1 MSLSGGIYNGTT
13 IQSAWQIFTSS
24 VTSSLKATMLY
35 KKIKWSDSKN
45 MRLVLLLNGFQ
56 VVRMVKLLRTFG
68 MCGLYQ
74 KGIGEIGVD
83 DCNSFATVEKMV
95 I

>member
-1 MSLSGGIYNGTT
+1 MSER
-13 IQSAWQIFTSS
+13 
-24 VTSSLKATMLY
+24 
-35 KKIKWSDSKN
+35 KN
-45 MRLVLLLNGFQ
+45 VSLVLLLDGFQ

-74 KGIGEIGVD
+74 KGICEIGVD